1 VAKGLI
7 VPFGCSFEEEEIM
20 GLSSFEGV
28 GVSEPVRQKGVLDN
42 EDLCPVMRQVRAAA
56 KASGFSLEVPL
67 GVPSSPEANS
77 VIHDVSPDYDDYFS
91 QALATLKTERRYRE
105 FITLERDAKR
115 FPHALWH
122 YENQALP
129 IVMWCTNDYLG
140 MGCHAD
146 VIGAMQTTAQHMGVG
161 AGGTRNISGTSAPIV
176 ALEKALAALHDK
188 ESALVFTSGY
198 VSNAT
203 GIATLAKL
211 IPDCLMICDEMNHN
225 SMIEG
230 VRGAKRD
237 KVIFRHNDLIHLE
250 EILIKAGQSRPKII
264 LFESVYSMDGDV
276 APIHAICDLAQKYG
290 ALTYIDEVHAVGL
303 YGQNGGGYSQEIS
316 AMARI
321 DIIEA
326 TLAKGFGCIGGY
338 LAGKADVMDAVRSY
352 APGFIFTTALPP
364 PVAAAALASVQHL
377 ARSDQERQKHRANVS
392 QVKHMLKDAQLPFL
406 HNETHIIPLMV
417 GDAAKAKAASDRL
430 IQKHGI
436 YVQPINYPTVARG
449 TERLRITPTPAHT
462 PEMISHL
469 REALTET
476 WHALDLPFGE
486 WCPPSQTL

>member
-1 VAKGLI
+1 
-7 VPFGCSFEEEEIM
+7 M
-20 GLSSFEGV
+20 GLSSFQGV
-28 GVSEPVRQKGVLDN
+28 GISEPVRQKGVLDN

-56 KASGFSLEVPL
+56 KASGFSLDVPL
-67 GVPSSPEANS
+67 QGLLDADLETSQETGLQTNEEINEARKCTA
-77 VIHDVSPDYDDYFS
+77 PDYTRYFS
-91 QALATLKTERRYRE
+91 QALTTLKTEKRYRE
-105 FITLERDAKR
+105 FITLERDAQR

-122 YENQALP
+122 HDNESLP

-140 MGCHAD
+140 MGCHSD

-161 AGGTRNISGTSAPIV
+161 AGGTRNISGTSAPLV
-176 ALEKALAALHDK
+176 ALEKALADLHGK
-188 ESALVFTSGY
+188 EAALVFTSGY

-211 IPDCLMICDEMNHN
+211 IPDCLLICDEMNHN

-237 KVIFRHNDLIHLE
+237 KIIFRHNDLSHLE
-250 EILIKAGQSRPKII
+250 EILSKAGQARPKII

-303 YGQNGGGYSQEIS
+303 YGQNGGGYAQEIE
-316 AMARI
+316 AMERI

-338 LAGKADVMDAVRSY
+338 LAGRADVMDAVRSY

-377 ARSDQERQKHRANVS
+377 AKSHEERLNHRASVAR
-392 QVKHMLKDAQLPFL
+392 VKHMLSEAQLPFL
-406 HNETHIIPLMV
+406 ANETHIIPLMV

-430 IQKHGI
+430 INMHGI

-462 PEMISHL
+462 PEMVAHL
-469 REALTET
+469 REALIET

-486 WCPPSQTL
+486 WDLVE